1 VSGKA
6 DAERQEM
13 LEIRGAAGEKKNAN
27 R

>member
-1 VSGKA
+1 VGGKA

-13 LEIRGAAGEKKNAN
+13 LEIRGTADEKKNAN